1 MTKPSFEQSK
11 KAPIDSEALKKDAAS
26 IADTVA
32 DTEIADTFWAN
43 FKQTLVDVFK
53 DKGVLLMLIIAP
65 IIYGFFYPWP
75 YSSEVVNNVPVG
87 IVDYDRS
94 DLSRTISRY
103 ASASPQLNTVNFV
116 DEQQAKEAIWS
127 DEIAGFMI
135 IPAGLEQ
142 QVMAGKA
149 ASVSVLGNGG
159 YFLLNKNVQTGFLQ
173 AVSTVSA
180 GIEVKK
186 SVAQGAYMPTAAQ
199 NTQAVPLQIAPLY
212 NQTEGY
218 GAYVVPAVSIII
230 LQQTL
235 LIAAAMLVGTWFEM
249 RRHTTSITG
258 WLGRIAALSTLSFV
272 VGCFYYGWAFE
283 LHNYPRGKNMLGSL
297 LFLLIYCPTVA
308 TLGCVF
314 GLWLRQRERSM
325 QVLIFSSLP
334 VFFMSGYPWPANQLP
349 EVLQIVRWLVPTTPA
364 INTSV
369 QLNQMGASIAQVATG
384 FYALLGLWV
393 FYFILLLLLRRRV
406 ARKDSLVYKI

>member
-32 DTEIADTFWAN
+32 DTEVADTFWAN

-53 DKGVLLMLIIAP
+53 DQGVLLMLIIAP

-116 DEQQAKEAIWS
+116 NEQQAKEAIWS

-199 NTQAVPLQIAPLY
+199 NTQAVPLQIVPLY

-325 QVLIFSSLP
+325 QILIFSSLP

-369 QLNQMGASIAQVATG
+369 QLNQMGTSIAQVATG

-406 ARKDSLVYKI
+406 AQKDSAVYKI

>member
-1 MTKPSFEQSK
+1 MTKLPIEQTK
-11 KAPIDSEALKKDAAS
+11 TAK
-26 IADTVA
+26 
-32 DTEIADTFWAN
+32 TFWAN
-43 FKQTLVDVFK
+43 FWQTLSDVFL
-53 DKGVLLMLIIAP
+53 DKGVLLMLVIAP

-75 YSSEVVNNVPVG
+75 YSSEIVNNVPVG
-87 IVDYDRS
+87 IVDYDHS
-94 DLSRTISRY
+94 DLSRTLSRY
-103 ASASPQLNTVNFV
+103 ASASPQLDTISFA
-116 DEQQAKEAIWS
+116 DEQRAKEAIWR

-142 QVMAGKA
+142 QVLAGKA

-173 AVSTVSA
+173 AISTVSA

-186 SVAQGAYMPTAAQ
+186 SVAQGAYLPTAAQ

-235 LIAAAMLVGTWFEM
+235 LIAAAMLVGTWYEN
-249 RRHTTSITG
+249 RRHVTSVSG
-258 WLGRIAALSTLSFV
+258 WLGRIAALGTLSFL

-297 LFLLIYCPTVA
+297 LFLTIYCPTVA

-325 QVLIFSSLP
+325 QILIFSSLP

-349 EVLQIVRWLVPTTPA
+349 EILQVVRWLIPTTPA

-369 QLNQMGASIAQVATG
+369 QLNQMGASLSQVATG
-384 FYALLGLWV
+384 FYALAGLWL
-393 FYFILLLLLRRRV
+393 FYFVLLLLLHWRLRRN
-406 ARKDSLVYKI
+406 DSAVY